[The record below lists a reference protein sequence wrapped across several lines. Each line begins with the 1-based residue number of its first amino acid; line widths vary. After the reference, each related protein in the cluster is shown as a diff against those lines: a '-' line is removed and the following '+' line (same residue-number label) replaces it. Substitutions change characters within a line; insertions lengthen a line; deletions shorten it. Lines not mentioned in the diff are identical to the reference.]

1 MSVKPSP
8 PPAFSPDLSAQALDW
23 FVRERAGLAAAEQAE
38 LRAWLAASPEHA
50 RALAWC
56 GRQWDELDALPAAG
70 VGRLR
75 RQLAADL
82 ERERP
87 SPWRGLAHWPGRSP
101 WVHGG
106 AAALVLVVACATF
119 LAEYPRQPSP
129 LYSQSFATARGQ
141 QLALTLPD
149 GSQVR
154 LDTASRGEV
163 VLYRERRE
171 VRLTEGQAM
180 FQVARDEARPFDV
193 WAGPLRI
200 TVLGTR
206 FAVRYTTG
214 DEGRVRVAVEEGHVR
229 VAAAQPTG
237 AAAIELNAGQQVD
250 GDAVGR
256 LGSVTAVAAD
266 GVAGWREGRLS
277 FENATLAHVLREFER
292 YGATGLVLKDSRTA
306 ALRLTG
312 TFNPHQLDNF
322 RRVLPQVLPVRLQS
336 RGELI
341 EIQAVP

>member
-1 MSVKPSP
+1 M
-8 PPAFSPDLSAQALDW
+8 
-23 FVRERAGLAAAEQAE
+23 
-38 LRAWLAASPEHA
+38 
-50 RALAWC
+50 
-56 GRQWDELDALPAAG
+56 
-70 VGRLR
+70 
-75 RQLAADL
+75 
-82 ERERP
+82 
-87 SPWRGLAHWPGRSP
+87 
-101 WVHGG
+101 
-106 AAALVLVVACATF
+106 LVLVVACATF
-119 LAEYPRQPSP
+119 LAGYPRQPSP

-214 DEGRVRVAVEEGHVR
+214 DEGRVRVAVEEGHVG

-277 FENATLAHVLREFER
+277 FENATLAQVLREFER

>member
-1 MSVKPSP
+1 MSVKPLPQQTS
-8 PPAFSPDLSAQALDW
+8 SPDLSEQALDW

-50 RALAWC
+50 RALARC
-56 GRQWDELDALPAAG
+56 AQQWDELDALPAAG

-75 RQLAADL
+75 HQLAADL
-82 ERERP
+82 EREMQ
-87 SPWRGLAHWPGRSP
+87 SPWRSPLRWSVRSS
-101 WVHGG
+101 WAYGG
-106 AAALVLVVACATF
+106 AAALALAVACATF
-119 LAEYPRQPSP
+119 LAWYPRQQQP
-129 LYSQSFATARGQ
+129 LYSQSFSTARGQ
-141 QLALTLPD
+141 QLALALPD

-163 VLYRERRE
+163 ALYRERRE

-193 WAGPLRI
+193 WAGPLRV

-229 VAAAQPTG
+229 VASARPTG
-237 AAAIELNAGQQVD
+237 GAAIELSAGQQVD
-250 GDAVGR
+250 GDAGGR
-256 LGSVTAVAAD
+256 LGTVTAVAAD

-277 FENATLAHVLREFER
+277 FENATLAQVLDEFER

-312 TFNPHQLDNF
+312 TFNPHQLENF
-322 RRVLPQVLPVRLQS
+322 RRVLPQVLPVRLQPHADQ
-336 RGELI
+336 I